1 MYMREVSKMMFLKDK
16 EFLQLQMAGIQVHST
31 TVFSTVMANS
41 TGKTEASTEDTTREE
56 LVKVMESTTMETV
69 KVFAEVFGEEVYW
82 KAKASTKS
90 QEAPQTGLFGE
101 KARSRL

>member
-1 MYMREVSKMMFLKDK
+1 MSMREVSKMMFLKDK

-41 TGKTEASTEDTTREE
+41 TGKTEASIEDTMREE
-56 LVKVMESTTMETV
+56 PVKVMESTTMETV
-69 KVFAEVFGEEVYW
+69 KVFAEVFGGEVYW